1 VIYSVIGRMN
11 RALTLLMCG
20 CIVILTSCDKDNFI
34 GKDLLPDEDFLNSE
48 QIDTFKIITYTDFD
62 DSVVTSQNVFYAL
75 GSLDNQ
81 RYGKATA
88 SIYSQVLL
96 PANNLFF
103 GDAPEVDSVVLTL
116 DYSGYYGDTT
126 LYHSLNV
133 YRMSEPMQSGRNYH
147 SDDKFRH
154 IPVPIGRKSNFKVNM
169 LDSVMLADSSLW
181 EPHLRIPMY
190 NTFGTNII
198 NLDST
203 ILASDTSFLEYLQ
216 GIYITPDTSAGYSN
230 AIMYFDMASDIS
242 GLRIYYHNS
251 EADSLSVM
259 LPLTGT
265 KCNSFTNQLHPG
277 TDIGDA
283 IMNADT
289 TDGDAFTYVK
299 GFAGARTIVKLP
311 TLTNLQDVSINKAEL
326 VLTMTNDGSRYY
338 PAPPKVQL
346 VQLDSTG
353 RNYYYLALY
362 TYELYSS
369 IVDDN
374 FGSTNIGG
382 VAIKTTRD
390 NTGRTVYE
398 YQYNI
403 TKHVQEIIEGSLD
416 NNGFALICY
425 PTNRVPNAVTLG
437 GPMCPREDFKPR
449 FTVTYTTI
457 NK

>member
-1 VIYSVIGRMN
+1 MN

-265 KCNSFTNQLHPG
+265 K
-277 TDIGDA
+277 
-283 IMNADT
+283 
-289 TDGDAFTYVK
+289 
-299 GFAGARTIVKLP
+299 
-311 TLTNLQDVSINKAEL
+311 
-326 VLTMTNDGSRYY
+326 
-338 PAPPKVQL
+338 
-346 VQLDSTG
+346 
-353 RNYYYLALY
+353 
-362 TYELYSS
+362 
-369 IVDDN
+369 
-374 FGSTNIGG
+374 
-382 VAIKTTRD
+382 
-390 NTGRTVYE
+390 
-398 YQYNI
+398 
-403 TKHVQEIIEGSLD
+403 
-416 NNGFALICY
+416 
-425 PTNRVPNAVTLG
+425 
-437 GPMCPREDFKPR
+437 
-449 FTVTYTTI
+449 
-457 NK
+457 